1 MNKSLIAIATAMS
14 LAFTT
19 AAPAYA
25 QTHNGSHNN
34 HQTEQQAKKSTP
46 KNASTT
52 KKQTTAKKTTA
63 KKTTVV
69 KKQSNNR
76 FSKGQKFQRA
86 KASNYQVVSYKSYPR
101 KLTRPPEGYRW
112 VRSGDDAYLIRT
124 ATNVI
129 SKLVI
134 DVFG

>member
-1 MNKSLIAIATAMS
+1 MNKSLVAIATAMS

-19 AAPAYA
+19 AALAYA

-46 KNASTT
+46 KKASTT

-76 FSKGQKFQRA
+76 FSKGQKFQRG

-129 SKLVI
+129 SKVVI

>member
-46 KNASTT
+46 KKASTT
-52 KKQTTAKKTTA
+52 TKQTTAKKTTA